1 MYIWKRSQQNLI
13 TFVLVDVAGNEVLGL
28 AGTFTLAVSKAGA
41 GFAPGAGTKGE
52 IGSGWYKYLSTAAEA
67 NTVGPVAIKVTDALI
82 KQQNL
87 EYIVESRVV
96 NSVEFTYTVTNIVD
110 GLPIA
115 GVNVW
120 FSTDIAGLDVV
131 WAGLTDSFGVARDLD
146 AHLPRLDPGNYY
158 TWRQKSGWAFNDPDL
173 EAVP

>member
-13 TFVLVDVAGNEVLGL
+13 TFVLVDVAGNEVPGLG
-28 AGTFTLAVSKAGA
+28 GTFTLAVSKAGA
-41 GFAPGAGTKGE
+41 AFNPSAGTKGE

-96 NSVEFTYTVTNIVD
+96 NAIEFTYIVTNIIT
-110 GLPIA
+110 GLPIP

-120 FSTDIAGLDVV
+120 FATDVTGLDIV
-131 WAGLTDSFGVARDLD
+131 WAGYTDTFGAARDLD
-146 AHLPRLDPGNYY
+146 GHLPFLDPGTYFVFREHTSFSFAN
-158 TWRQKSGWAFNDPDL
+158 PDS
-173 EAVP
+173 EVVS